1 MQSQQIEGQRAQT
14 ILVVDSDE
22 STRRILD
29 LSLRHAG
36 FAVRVASNTE
46 EGGKRLADRP
56 DLVIVAADDP
66 AGLDF
71 CRRAKQADALAPAV
85 VLMLDP
91 GVESKRRGLEA
102 GADDFV
108 ARPIYVQEVV
118 ARSRALLQR
127 RDRERL
133 ELSAHDN
140 ERFVSSV
147 EDVPLVD
154 LLRAIAANQK
164 SGVAIVVGG
173 EGARGEIY
181 FRQGRVVDGEV
192 GRLSGREAVYRL
204 FCWPTGTLAIEWKSI
219 RRKDTVEM
227 APHDLLMEAL
237 RRVDEWRRLLAGVP
251 PLDTIFEVDYRLLAE
266 RLADIPDEVNRIL
279 RLFDGVRTFL
289 QVIDD
294 CGLPDLDAVAAVGKL
309 YRERIVH
316 DIRVL
321 SDDDE
326 TVGADMEGWLS
337 EAAGPFRAPPRQER
351 DLFGA
356 GPDRG
361 VGVHGRRTAPME
373 PLGEGA
379 RDVLDDDMRVRF
391 TDRLQAEGTAGAPD
405 AGSATA
411 SDGIPEVPL
420 EALMESAP
428 SGNGRPAT
436 LPGLGTSKST
446 APGMAAAA
454 TEPSRPAITIP
465 VTDAATAPVVLP
477 PAPEDVSPVATL
489 QGRASSSASPPPPP
503 PPAASSH
510 PPPPPEPE
518 TSLLPPAAPPPPPP
532 AVSPLE
538 RPYGWSSSEGPG
550 RSASGEILVVRKT
563 PPIPLGTMEIPRVHV
578 REDSGKAY
586 VRKTTV
592 TPPGSARALDEPPPI
607 ALGKTE
613 ESGRASAAKSAE
625 AIPVPQPREK
635 SNRKV
640 IKVDDGR
647 DEAFSKSMAEDE
659 LGMSSGRKKAL
670 IIAGIS
676 AAAVIAIFAVVKLT
690 RHKPPAGE
698 DLQAQHQAP
707 AATPEQTTAPIIEP
721 IKATGAETTAESTG
735 PKPPAPKTF
744 DTSSTAGRKPPLAPI
759 GAARE
764 ELDERTADPRM
775 ARERTTEARPL
786 LSVCRMAFDQKRMRD
801 AEPACVAARDANPEA
816 AEAHRLLAHAQF
828 NRNKRHEALSSAER
842 AVKIDPKLA
851 DMYVIIGGVHQED
864 GDVDE
869 ARRAYQRYL
878 ELEPKGSYAA
888 DLRAI
893 IGRLPAKL

>member
-1 MQSQQIEGQRAQT
+1 MQPQQIEGQRAQT

-36 FAVRVASNTE
+36 FAVRVAKDAE

-140 ERFVSSV
+140 ERFVSAI

-164 SGVAIVVGG
+164 SGVAIIVGG

-181 FRQGRVVDGEV
+181 FRQGRVVDAEV
-192 GRLSGREAVYRL
+192 GRLSGRDAVYRL
-204 FCWPTGTLAIEWKSI
+204 FCWPTGTLAVEWKSI

-316 DIRVL
+316 DIRVPQ
-321 SDDDE
+321 DE
-326 TVGADMEGWLS
+326 DEVVGADMEGWLS
-337 EAAGPFRAPPRQER
+337 EAAGPFRSPPRQER

-356 GPDRG
+356 GPERG
-361 VGVHGRRTAPME
+361 VGVHGRRTAPID
-373 PLGEGA
+373 PLGDGA
-379 RDVLDDDMRVRF
+379 REALDDDMRVRF
-391 TDRLQAEGTAGAPD
+391 TDRLQAEGTAGASD
-405 AGSATA
+405 AAGA
-411 SDGIPEVPL
+411 DGIPEVPL

-428 SGNGRPAT
+428 TGNGSRPAT
-436 LPGLGTSKST
+436 LPGMGTSKST
-446 APGMAAAA
+446 APGMATAA
-454 TEPSRPAITIP
+454 TEASRPAIAIP
-465 VTDAATAPVVLP
+465 VMDAATAPVVM
-477 PAPEDVSPVATL
+477 PAVPEDISPTATL
-489 QGRASSSASPPPPP
+489 QGRASTSASPPPPP
-503 PPAASSH
+503 PPAASAAPEDTTPLVPV
-510 PPPPPEPE
+510 PPPPP
-518 TSLLPPAAPPPPPP
+518 A

-550 RSASGEILVVRKT
+550 RSVSGEILIVRKT
-563 PPIPLGTMEIPRVHV
+563 PPIPLGTADIPRVHV

-607 ALGKTE
+607 ALTKSE
-613 ESGRASAAKSAE
+613 ESGRASASKSAE

-647 DEAFSKSMAEDE
+647 DDAFSKSMAEDE

-670 IIAGIS
+670 VIAGIS
-676 AAAVIAIFAVVKLT
+676 AAAVIVIFALVKVT
-690 RHKPPAGE
+690 RHKPPAGPE
-698 DLQAQHQAP
+698 TDVQAQQQAQ
-707 AATPEQTTAPIIEP
+707 ATPEQTTAPIIVP
-721 IKATGAETTAESTG
+721 IQGTGTETTAPATG
-735 PKPPAPKTF
+735 PKPPSGKTF
-744 DTSSTAGRKPPLAPI
+744 DTASVAGRKPPLAPL
-759 GAARE
+759 GASRE
-764 ELDERTADPRM
+764 ELDERAADPRM
-775 ARERTTEARPL
+775 ARERAPQARPL
-786 LSVCRMAFDQKRMRD
+786 LYVCRLAFDQKRMRD
-801 AEPACVAARDANPEA
+801 AEPACVAARDANPES
-816 AEAHRLLAHAQF
+816 AEALRLLAHAQF
-828 NRNKRHEALSSAER
+828 NRNKRHEALASAER

-864 GDVDE
+864 GDADE

>member
-36 FAVRVASNTE
+36 FAVRVASNAE

-140 ERFVSSV
+140 ERFVSAI

-164 SGVAIVVGG
+164 SGVAIVVGS

-181 FRQGRVVDGEV
+181 FRQGRVVDAEV

-204 FCWPTGTLAIEWKSI
+204 FCWPTGTLAVEWKSI

-316 DIRVL
+316 DVRIPQ
-321 SDDDE
+321 DEDE

-337 EAAGPFRAPPRQER
+337 EAAGPFRSPPRQER

-361 VGVHGRRTAPME
+361 VGVHSRRTAPIE
-373 PLGEGA
+373 PLGDGA
-379 RDVLDDDMRVRF
+379 REALDDDMRVRF

-405 AGSATA
+405 SA

-428 SGNGRPAT
+428 TGNGTRPAT
-436 LPGLGTSKST
+436 LPGMGTSKST
-446 APGMAAAA
+446 APGMATAA

-465 VTDAATAPVVLP
+465 VTDATTAPVVLP
-477 PAPEDVSPVATL
+477 PVPDDISPTSTL
-489 QGRASSSASPPPPP
+489 QGRAASSVPPPPP
-503 PPAASSH
+503 PPAASLL
-510 PPPPPEPE
+510 PPLPEA
-518 TSLLPPAAPPPPPP
+518 TLLPPAVPPPPPPP

-563 PPIPLGTMEIPRVHV
+563 PPIPLGTAEIPRVHV

-613 ESGRASAAKSAE
+613 ESGRTSAAKPGE

-647 DEAFSKSMAEDE
+647 DDAFSKSMAEDE

-670 IIAGIS
+670 VIAGIS
-676 AAAVIAIFAVVKLT
+676 AAAVIVIFAVVKLT
-690 RHKPPAGE
+690 RHKPPAVE
-698 DLQAQHQAP
+698 DLQAQQQAP
-707 AATPEQTTAPIIEP
+707 AAAPEQ
-721 IKATGAETTAESTG
+721 
-735 PKPPAPKTF
+735 PPAPVIVPITGTGTETAAPPAGATPPAAKTL
-744 DTSSTAGRKPPLAPI
+744 DTASMAGRNKPPLAPI
-759 GAARE
+759 GATRE
-764 ELDERTADPRM
+764 ELDERGADPRM
-775 ARERTTEARPL
+775 ARERAPEARPL
-786 LSVCRMAFDQKRMRD
+786 MYVCRMAFDQKRMRD
-801 AEPACVAARDANPEA
+801 AEPACIAARDANPES

-828 NRNKRHEALSSAER
+828 NRNKRHEALASAER

-864 GDVDE
+864 GDADE